1 MSGVRGKIMREGS
14 RVRNSSVL
22 YVGDRSTGA
31 GKIVTVDRSMN
42 FIYTKYS
49 LWLVLCYCGFFVA
62 I

>member
-1 MSGVRGKIMREGS
+1 MREGS
-14 RVRNSSVL
+14 KVRNSSVL

-31 GKIVTVDRSMN
+31 AKIVTVDRSMN